1 MKESEI
7 ENIKEVLKQRKICV
21 VVPTYNNDRTIVRVL
36 DKIKEY
42 AYDIIVVN
50 DGSTD
55 NTKELLSNYKTTNI
69 IILNH
74 DRNKGKGKALK
85 TGLSKAITLGFKYA
99 ITIDADGQHY
109 PEDIPYFVEVNQEH
123 PNAIIVGSRNLNQ
136 KNMPKKN
143 TFANKFSNFWF
154 FIQTGCRLSDTQTG
168 FRLYPLTLIKGLN
181 ILTSRYEAEL
191 ELLVFSLWSGIEIYS
206 VPIQVYYPTKEEK
219 VSHFNPFYD
228 FFRISVLNIFLCIMA
243 VVYRLPLKIIKTN
256 RRQR

>member
-123 PNAIIVGSRNLNQ
+123 
-136 KNMPKKN
+136 
-143 TFANKFSNFWF
+143 
-154 FIQTGCRLSDTQTG
+154 
-168 FRLYPLTLIKGLN
+168 TLM
-181 ILTSRYEAEL
+181 
-191 ELLVFSLWSGIEIYS
+191 LLL
-206 VPIQVYYPTKEEK
+206 
-219 VSHFNPFYD
+219 
-228 FFRISVLNIFLCIMA
+228 
-243 VVYRLPLKIIKTN
+243 
-256 RRQR
+256 